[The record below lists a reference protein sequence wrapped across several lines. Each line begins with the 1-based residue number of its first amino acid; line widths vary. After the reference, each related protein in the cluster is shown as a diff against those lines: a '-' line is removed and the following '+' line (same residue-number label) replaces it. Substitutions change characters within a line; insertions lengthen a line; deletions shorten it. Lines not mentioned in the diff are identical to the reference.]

1 MEFHL
6 RSLLEICLLL
16 SLRVG
21 THKILPPNLQTQ
33 TKHLL
38 RRKNVKEATLT
49 MKMTLKMLQI
59 VKMMLKVMFNQKEVK
74 LKKLIQKKLQRK
86 EEKLVIKS
94 WQKLLLKDKL
104 TLCLRELKSIILASI
119 IKNLYGIKTQLYKIM
134 LNKTTLLNS
143 S

>member
-1 MEFHL
+1 
-6 RSLLEICLLL
+6 
-16 SLRVG
+16 
-21 THKILPPNLQTQ
+21 
-33 TKHLL
+33 
-38 RRKNVKEATLT
+38 